1 MEVKDRGLD
10 SGGIAAELATVPVES
25 VEVTGLIDDIEEAAL
40 LGYLSTLDAV
50 DADRRIEHMELERAL
65 VTIDREELRSQRT
78 EAQEQLARVRVLLTE
93 LAVVSYVEGGV
104 SLAFDDEWSVA
115 DDNAEATSREAL
127 VQVSRSQIAA
137 RDELVLR
144 IEGLTIEIDDRTARL
159 ESLAADIL
167 EQTAR
172 REGAAVAQVQYQA
185 DVERLTPQVGPG
197 SGPGRRRRSRDLDG
211 GARRLLPSRTPDGRR
226 TPVVWYRVGDA
237 GRDRSHREPARHLR
251 RRGRH
256 PDRAD
261 PGSGDRHPA
270 GRRERDAR
278 DPRQRRRRR
287 WTATCEFDRAVG
299 PMQFIPTT
307 WQRFARD
314 GDGNGAADPHNL
326 YDAALSAAE
335 YLCRGRSNLHDSQ
348 RAGRARSSR
357 TTTAT
362 RTCPLSCAGAG
373 PTRSPISRRSFPPP
387 LPTRVERARRN
398 RRALDLLARSFVADA
413 RSMCARRHIRVL
425 PCRSASGGVRE
436 PHRVMRF
443 LRPPAPH
450 LHHDRTPWGTP

>member
-1 MEVKDRGLD
+1 MVLTSLRRLAAHAGAMALIVVAASVGGTASRAQEAPPAPGGGGFGYPLVMEVDDRGLD

-25 VEVTGLIDDIEEAAL
+25 AEVTGLIDDIEEAAL

-172 REGAAVAQVQYQA
+172 REGAAVAQVRYQA
-185 DVERLTPQVGPG
+185 DVERLTPQVGP
-197 SGPGRRRRSRDLDG
+197 
-211 GARRLLPSRTPDGRR
+211 A
-226 TPVVWYRVGDA
+226 
-237 GRDRSHREPARHLR
+237 
-251 RRGRH
+251 
-256 PDRAD
+256 
-261 PGSGDRHPA
+261 
-270 GRRERDAR
+270 
-278 DPRQRRRRR
+278 
-287 WTATCEFDRAVG
+287 
-299 PMQFIPTT
+299 
-307 WQRFARD
+307 
-314 GDGNGAADPHNL
+314 
-326 YDAALSAAE
+326 
-335 YLCRGRSNLHDSQ
+335 
-348 RAGRARSSR
+348 RAR
-357 TTTAT
+357 A
-362 RTCPLSCAGAG
+362 
-373 PTRSPISRRSFPPP
+373 
-387 LPTRVERARRN
+387 E
-398 RRALDLLARSFVADA
+398 
-413 RSMCARRHIRVL
+413 
-425 PCRSASGGVRE
+425 
-436 PHRVMRF
+436 
-443 LRPPAPH
+443 
-450 LHHDRTPWGTP
+450 